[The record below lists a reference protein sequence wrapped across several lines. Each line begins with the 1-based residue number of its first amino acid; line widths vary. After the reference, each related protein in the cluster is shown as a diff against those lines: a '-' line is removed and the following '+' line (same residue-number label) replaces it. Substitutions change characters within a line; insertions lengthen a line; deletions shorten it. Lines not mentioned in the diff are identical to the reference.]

1 MTVRYIR
8 VNPVAD
14 LFAPAVRAFGNI
26 AVAGQVRPTAAAPAA
41 PAAAAV
47 TGAGLGIGT
56 YRYAVTMVTA
66 RGETEVGAEA
76 TVTTTAG
83 NQVVNV
89 TTIPTGEAGTNTVA
103 RRLYRTAV
111 NGAAGSGRL
120 LATIED
126 NTTTT
131 FTDTA
136 ADARL
141 GDEPP
146 IAREN
151 TPIAFTDPAEARRR
165 APGDLG
171 EAIALAFAQSPGP
184 MLVYGVRTAAGPDWK
199 AALDAVAPLDAQL
212 IALANTPLDATTGAA
227 PGGAIVLLAD
237 HVSSVSNTGGD
248 GKERMGVAMLA
259 KEATATGVV
268 TGALANERMVYIA
281 HKSDQDAAAAVA
293 GVIAGYE
300 PHVSMLLKP
309 INITTADFTPSE
321 IAAING
327 TETFAS
333 GPAGS
338 GVNWLVNPVL
348 IPGQGTYLGEGYT
361 GNPGGK
367 KYIDIVRTIDDVSFR
382 LKAQLIKTIGTLRV
396 SRSGLRALE
405 AQMEAVLQPLVQSEV
420 IEGFAITTP
429 LKVLL
434 DRDPNTLTGAELDRV
449 NDAQRQRVV
458 EVLVSV
464 DYAGAIH
471 RLSITLKFV

>member
-26 AVAGQVRPTAAAPAA
+26 AVVGQVQPPFAAPAA
-41 PAAAAV
+41 PTAAAA
-47 TGAGLGIGT
+47 TGAGLGVGT
-56 YRYAVTMVTA
+56 YRYAVTFVTA
-66 RGETEVGAEA
+66 KGETEAGAEA
-76 TVTTTAG
+76 AVATTAG
-83 NQVVNV
+83 SQVVNV
-89 TTIPTGEAGTNTVA
+89 TAIPTGAAGTNTVA
-103 RRLYRTAV
+103 RRLYRTTV

-120 LATIED
+120 LATIKD

-136 ADARL
+136 ADAQL

-146 IAREN
+146 IAHAN

-171 EAIALAFAQSPGP
+171 EAIALAFTQSPGP
-184 MLVYGVRTAAGPDWK
+184 TLVYGVRTAAGPDW
-199 AALDAVAPLDAQL
+199 ATALNAVAPLDVQL
-212 IALANTPLDATTGAA
+212 VALANTALDATSGAT
-227 PGGAIVLLAD
+227 PNGAIAVLAN
-237 HVSSVSNTGGD
+237 HVTSVSNTGGD
-248 GKERMGVAMLA
+248 GQERMGVAMLA
-259 KEATATGVV
+259 KGATATSVV
-268 TGALANERMVYIA
+268 TGDLANERMVYIA
-281 HKSDQDAAAAVA
+281 HKSDQDAAAAFA

-300 PHVSMLLKP
+300 PHISMLLKP
-309 INITTADFTPSE
+309 VNITSASFTPSE
-321 IAAING
+321 IATING
-327 TETFAS
+327 TETFES
-333 GPAGS
+333 GPAGN
-338 GVNWLVNPVL
+338 GVNWLVDPAL
-348 IPGQGTYLGEGYT
+348 IPGHGTYLGEGYT
-361 GNPGGK
+361 GDPGGK

-396 SRSGLRALE
+396 SRSGLRTLE
-405 AQMEAVLQPLVQSEV
+405 AQMEAVLQPLAQSEV
-420 IEGFAITTP
+420 IEGFEITTP

-434 DRDPNTLTGAELDRV
+434 DKDPNTLTEAELRRI
-449 NDAQRQRVV
+449 NDAQTQRVV

>member
-26 AVAGQVRPTAAAPAA
+26 AVVGQVRPAVAAPAA
-41 PAAAAV
+41 PTAAAV

-66 RGETEVGAEA
+66 QGETETGAEA
-76 TVTTTAG
+76 TVATTAG

-89 TTIPTGEAGTNTVA
+89 TAIPTGGAGTNTVA

-111 NGAAGSGRL
+111 NGTAGSGRL

-141 GDEPP
+141 GAEPP
-146 IAREN
+146 IARPN

-184 MLVYGVRTAAGPDWK
+184 TLVYGVRTAAGPDW
-199 AALDAVAPLDAQL
+199 AAAINAVAPLDAQL
-212 IALANTPLDATTGAA
+212 VALANTALDATTGAA
-227 PGGAIVLLAD
+227 PGGAIVLLAN

-259 KEATATGVV
+259 KGATATGVV
-268 TGALANERMVYIA
+268 TGALANERMIYIA
-281 HKSDQDAAAAVA
+281 HKSDQDAAAALA
-293 GVIAGYE
+293 GMIAGYE
-300 PHVSMLLKP
+300 PHISMLLKP
-309 INITTADFTPSE
+309 VNITSADFTPSE

-333 GPAGS
+333 GPAGN
-338 GVNWLVNPVL
+338 GVNWLVDPVL
-348 IPGQGTYLGEGYT
+348 IPGHGTYLGEGYT

-367 KYIDIVRTIDDVSFR
+367 KYIDIVRTVDDVSFR
-382 LKAQLIKTIGTLRV
+382 VKAQLIKTIGILRV

-405 AQMEAVLQPLVQSEV
+405 AQMEAVLQPLVRSEV
-420 IEGFAITTP
+420 IEGFTITTP

-434 DRDPNTLTGAELDRV
+434 DKDPNTLTEAELNRV
-449 NDAQRQRVV
+449 NDAQSQRVV

>member
-8 VNPVAD
+8 VNPVVD

-26 AVAGQVRPTAAAPAA
+26 AVVGQVLPVTAPAAPTAAAA
-41 PAAAAV
+41 
-47 TGAGLGIGT
+47 TGTGLGIGK
-56 YRYAVTMVTA
+56 YRYAVTMVTDQ
-66 RGETEVGAEA
+66 GESEVGAEA
-76 TVTTTAG
+76 TVDTTAG
-83 NQVVNV
+83 NQVVKL
-89 TTIPTGEAGTNTVA
+89 TAIPTGGAGTNTVA
-103 RRLYRTAV
+103 RRLYRTVV

-126 NTTTT
+126 NSTTV
-131 FTDTA
+131 FTDTT

-146 IAREN
+146 IARAN
-151 TPIAFTDPAEARRR
+151 TPIAFTDPVEARRR

-184 MLVYGVRTAAGPDWK
+184 TLVHGVRTAAGPDW
-199 AALDAVAPLDAQL
+199 ASALNAVAPLDAQL
-212 IALANTPLDATTGAA
+212 IVLANTALDATTGAA
-227 PGGAIVLLAD
+227 TGGAIVQLAN

-259 KEATATGVV
+259 KGATATGVV

-300 PHVSMLLKP
+300 PHISMLLKP
-309 INITTADFTPSE
+309 VNITSKEFTPSE

-333 GPAGS
+333 GPAGN
-338 GVNWLVNPVL
+338 GVNWLVNPEL

-382 LKAQLIKTIGTLRV
+382 LKAQLIKTIGNLRM

-405 AQMEAVLQPLVQSEV
+405 AQMEAVLQPLMQSEV
-420 IEGFAITTP
+420 IEDFEITTP

-434 DRDPNTLTGAELDRV
+434 DKDPNTLTEAELRLI
-449 NDAQRQRVV
+449 NDAQAQRVI

-471 RLSITLKFV
+471 RLSLTLKFV